1 MQVQIPLPRTRL
13 SRRFLLAGAGAAT
26 LLASCRSSPPGPAF
40 AALTYAHKGVFR
52 LQVERVEI
60 ATDYAP
66 PMRRPNI
73 DHEAPVSPLETMQRW
88 ARERLQAVGGP
99 EHFARFVVRDA
110 SLKESELPRTSGVR
124 GALTTD
130 QAERYDL
137 SLSAAIEIRQT
148 RAGFVDSNI
157 EARTTRFR
165 TVKEGITLAERD
177 RSVYELIEQGMNDID
192 AELDRQ
198 LRSHL
203 ARFVVL

>member
-1 MQVQIPLPRTRL
+1 MLIRKMSPHSPI
-13 SRRFLLAGAGAAT
+13 SRRVLLATGAAA
-26 LLASCRSSPPGPAF
+26 LSLAACRSSPPGPTF

-52 LQVERVEI
+52 LQVERIEI
-60 ATDYAP
+60 ATDYVP

-88 ARERLQAVGGP
+88 GRDRLQAVGSA
-99 EHFARFVVRDA
+99 EHFLRYVIRDA
-110 SLKESELPRTSGVR
+110 SLKESELPRTTGVR

-148 RAGFVDSNI
+148 RANFVEANV

-165 TVKEGITLAERD
+165 TVKEGITLEERD
-177 RSVYELIEQGMNDID
+177 RSIYELIEQGMNDID
-192 AELDRQ
+192 AELERQ
-198 LRSHL
+198 LRTHL
-203 ARFVVL
+203 ARYVVL

>member
-1 MQVQIPLPRTRL
+1 MPIQQARL
-13 SRRFLLAGAGAAT
+13 SRRILLACGAAAT
-26 LLASCRSSPPGPAF
+26 SLAACRSSPPGPAF

-52 LQVERVEI
+52 LQVERIEI
-60 ATDYAP
+60 ATDYVP

-73 DHEAPVSPLETMQRW
+73 DHEVPVSPLETMQRW
-88 ARERLQAVGGP
+88 GRDRLQAVGSP
-99 EHFARFVVRDA
+99 EHYLRYVVRDA
-110 SLKESELPRTSGVR
+110 SLKESELPRTPGVR

-137 SLSAAIEIRQT
+137 SLAAAIEIRQI
-148 RAGFVDSNI
+148 RGNFVDSNV
-157 EARTTRFR
+157 EARTSRFR

-198 LRSHL
+198 LRTHL
-203 ARFVVL
+203 PRFVVL

>member
-1 MQVQIPLPRTRL
+1 MITRENPPRPSM
-13 SRRFLLAGAGAAT
+13 SRRVLLTTSAAT
-26 LLASCRSSPPGPAF
+26 LSLAACRSSPPGPAF

-52 LQVERVEI
+52 LQVERIEI
-60 ATDYAP
+60 ATDYVP

-88 ARERLQAVGGP
+88 GRDRLQAVGST
-99 EHFARFVVRDA
+99 EHFLRYVIRDA
-110 SLKESELPRTSGVR
+110 SLKEASLPKTTGVR

-137 SLSAAIEIRQT
+137 SLAASIEIRQT
-148 RAGFVDSNI
+148 RANFVDANV

-165 TVKEGITLAERD
+165 TVKEGITLEERD
-177 RSVYELIEQGMNDID
+177 RSIYELIEQGMNDID
-192 AELDRQ
+192 AELERQ
-198 LRSHL
+198 LRTHL